1 MRAGIQDVIIH
12 DTEIVPALQ
21 AALAAKVGQERYDT
35 WFVRNARLIH
45 AADGLTVQVRNEF
58 YLKWLRTKFRQPL
71 EDACQKVLH
80 KSLAIRFEVDATI
93 APAAP
98 GAAAQSTMVAG
109 AAMVVDA
116 ASSIAGTA
124 QANTDQANSARA
136 NSDQAFSGHASS
148 AQQSIAPATDAAA
161 VVQTT
166 LFADLD
172 PPVAPVAPMLTINA
186 APAPTA
192 GQPVEL
198 SRTLGRRPFA
208 TLGSFIAGTGNRVA
222 AASAAE
228 VAENPGRVSPLVIH
242 GPSGVGKTHLLEG
255 IWTAAKRRNPRLH
268 AVFLTAEQFTSYFL
282 EALHSSG
289 LPNFRHK
296 HRNVDLLLI
305 DDLQFF
311 AGKKVT
317 LVELLH
323 TIDTLQRAGKQIVF
337 AADRAP
343 AILAGLG
350 PELESRL
357 AGGLVCRIEPPDPA
371 TRETIVRQYATSLGL
386 SLTDDVAAHLAGAF
400 RGGVRELKGAVHK
413 LHASS
418 RALGRPAT
426 MSLVQDALGDCTGA
440 TGRTVKLADVQQ
452 AVCEVFG
459 LDPQALQA
467 GGRTSSVSHPRMLAM
482 WLSRKHTRAGLAEIG
497 QFFGKRSHTT
507 VISANNK
514 VAEWIKGAKSLRLG
528 GSPLCLED
536 AIRRVEQRLLA

>member
-21 AALAAKVGQERYDT
+21 AALAANVGQGRYDT
-35 WFVRNARLIH
+35 WFAGNARLIH
-45 AADGLTVQVRNEF
+45 ASDCLTVQARSEF

-71 EDACQKVLH
+71 EAACQFVLG
-80 KSLAIRFEVDATI
+80 KLLPLVFEVDAAI
-93 APAAP
+93 AQSTPGASAQVSSAHMLPLAPGEGQSEAKPDSASTPSGPAPSVQTMLFATVDTPAAP
-98 GAAAQSTMVAG
+98 CTP
-109 AAMVVDA
+109 
-116 ASSIAGTA
+116 
-124 QANTDQANSARA
+124 SA
-136 NSDQAFSGHASS
+136 
-148 AQQSIAPATDAAA
+148 PE
-161 VVQTT
+161 
-166 LFADLD
+166 
-172 PPVAPVAPMLTINA
+172 PVA
-186 APAPTA
+186 
-192 GQPVEL
+192 L
-198 SRTLGRRPFA
+198 SQTLSRRPFA
-208 TLGSFIAGTGNRVA
+208 TLESFIAGTGNRVA
-222 AASAAE
+222 AACAAE
-228 VAENPGRVSPLVIH
+228 VAEQPGKVSPLVIH
-242 GPSGVGKTHLLEG
+242 GTSGVGKTHLLEG
-255 IWTAAKRRNPRLH
+255 IWSAAKRRNPRLH

-296 HRNVDLLLI
+296 HRNVDLLII

-311 AGKKVT
+311 AGKRVT

-337 AADRAP
+337 ASDRAP
-343 AILAGLG
+343 ASLAGLG

-357 AGGLVCRIEPPDPA
+357 SAGLVCRIEAPEHS
-371 TRETIVRQYATSLGL
+371 TRETIVRQYAATLGL
-386 SLTDDVAAHLAGAF
+386 NLTDDVATHLAGAF

-413 LHASS
+413 LHVSS

-426 MSLVQDALGDCTGA
+426 MSLVQEVLSDSTGA
-440 TGRTVKLADVQQ
+440 AARTVKLADVQQ

-467 GGRTSSVSHPRMLAM
+467 GGRASSVSHPRMLAM

-514 VAEWIKGAKSLRLG
+514 VGQWIKGSKTLRLA